1 MILDSDLQRDW
12 KPGEKRDTRVV
23 FIGRNLDEGDD
34 PRRVRGPR
42 GLRAGKLPLLGGSS
56 LRRRPPASAPAFVR
70 CYQAPHPCVSFS
82 GNPVERTGQIESK
95 GRLAMNKLLVALG
108 ALAAGT
114 LLLPDVAEAQRGG
127 GFRGGGGAGFR
138 GGGFGGGGAFRA
150 GAGGFRGGISGPVG
164 GFRGGA
170 IGGRPGFRYGYGYR
184 PVPFGGR
191 GFGYGGRGYAYRP
204 VYRGYYGRRYPYYG
218 GAVAAGL
225 IGGLALGALSYP
237 YYGYGYPYGYGGAYY
252 DAGYGE
258 ECWVR
263 RRTIDQWGRVVVRL
277 VQVCDY

>member
-1 MILDSDLQRDW
+1 M
-12 KPGEKRDTRVV
+12 
-23 FIGRNLDEGDD
+23 
-34 PRRVRGPR
+34 
-42 GLRAGKLPLLGGSS
+42 
-56 LRRRPPASAPAFVR
+56 
-70 CYQAPHPCVSFS
+70 
-82 GNPVERTGQIESK
+82 
-95 GRLAMNKLLVALG
+95 AMNKLLVALG

-127 GFRGGGGAGFR
+127 FRGGGAGG
-138 GGGFGGGGAFRA
+138 GGGFGGG
-150 GAGGFRGGISGPVG
+150 FRGGS

-170 IGGRPGFRYGYGYR
+170 IGPGSGFRGGLVGARYGYGYR
-184 PVPFGGR
+184 PGTVYRP
-191 GFGYGGRGYAYRP
+191 GFGRYGFRGPGYGRAYAYRP
-204 VYRGYYGRRYPYYG
+204 YFRGYYGRRYPYYG

-237 YYGYGYPYGYGGAYY
+237 YYGYGGAYY

>member
-1 MILDSDLQRDW
+1 
-12 KPGEKRDTRVV
+12 
-23 FIGRNLDEGDD
+23 
-34 PRRVRGPR
+34 
-42 GLRAGKLPLLGGSS
+42 
-56 LRRRPPASAPAFVR
+56 
-70 CYQAPHPCVSFS
+70 
-82 GNPVERTGQIESK
+82 
-95 GRLAMNKLLVALG
+95 MNKLLVALG

-127 GFRGGGGAGFR
+127 FRGGGSGVR
-138 GGGFGGGGAFRA
+138 VGGGFGGGI
-150 GAGGFRGGISGPVG
+150 RGGS

-170 IGGRPGFRYGYGYR
+170 IGQGGGFRGAAIGPGSGFRGGLVGARYGYGYR
-184 PVPFGGR
+184 PGTVYRP
-191 GFGYGGRGYAYRP
+191 GFGRYGFRGPGYGRAYAYRP
-204 VYRGYYGRRYPYYG
+204 YFRGYYGRRYPYYG